1 MADGMEK
8 QELLKMMTSF
18 SYSKLSQNGVTLL
31 ELLIVLMIIGLL
43 VTAAVK
49 TMDVSLQ
56 RSRFST
62 TIKELENLSWA
73 IAGNPDLVAG
83 GKRSDFG
90 YIGDLGILPLT
101 LRDLY
106 ENYSN
111 LPNWK
116 GPYIKSTFQEDPESY
131 RIDAWGDTY
140 IYPNPN
146 TIVETSPVY
155 VRSYAGTSIATP
167 ENWLTKLIANRKMDL
182 TLNRVDGNVY
192 DAYNTPIGS
201 YSLDTAYLKIYYPRF
216 GRMDSSPTHL
226 CYDSVGSGFTFIA
239 IPIGNYRLKA
249 VAVHRESTE
258 IIRDSVE
265 KYICV
270 YPRVGATGIE
280 VRFPS
285 IRFGE

>member
-1 MADGMEK
+1 MVK

-56 RSRFST
+56 RSRFSST
-62 TIKELENLSWA
+62 VKELENLSWA
-73 IAGNPDLVAG
+73 IAGNPELISG

-90 YIGDLGILPLT
+90 YIGDLGVLPLT

-111 LPNWK
+111 LPAWQ
-116 GPYIKSTFQEDPESY
+116 GPYIKAAFQENPDSY

-155 VRSYAGTSIATP
+155 VRSYAGTSITTP
-167 ENWLTKLIANRKMDL
+167 ETWLTKLVSNRKKDL
-182 TLNRVDGNVY
+182 TSNTVEGNFK
-192 DAYNTPIGS
+192 DAYGTLLGES
-201 YSLDTAYLKIYYPRF
+201 DKDTVWVKIYLPIL
-216 GRMDSSPTHL
+216 GRKDSTYTQFIALRSRYEFTGI
-226 CYDSVGSGFTFIA
+226 SVGNHI
-239 IPIGNYRLKA
+239 LKA
-249 VAVHRESTE
+249 IAVHHDTLP
-258 IIRDSVE
+258 IWDSVE

-270 YPRVGATGIE
+270 YPRVGATGID
-280 VRFPS
+280 VRFPA
-285 IRFGE
+285 IRFGEW

>member
-1 MADGMEK
+1 
-8 QELLKMMTSF
+8 MMTSF

-56 RSRFST
+56 RSRFSST
-62 TIKELENLSWA
+62 VKELENLSWA
-73 IAGNPDLVAG
+73 IAGNPELISG

-90 YIGDLGILPLT
+90 YIGDLGVLPLT

-116 GPYIKSTFQEDPESY
+116 GPYIKAAFQENPESY

-155 VRSYAGTSIATP
+155 VRSYAGTSITTP
-167 ENWLTKLIANRKMDL
+167 ESWLTKLVANRKKDL
-182 TLNRVDGNVY
+182 TSNMVEGVFK
-192 DAYNTPIGS
+192 DAYGNPLGSSDKDTVWVKVYHPILGRNDSTPTLS
-201 YSLDTAYLKIYYPRF
+201 YNESNFEFAGIP
-216 GRMDSSPTHL
+216 
-226 CYDSVGSGFTFIA
+226 VG
-239 IPIGNYRLKA
+239 YHRLKA
-249 VAVHRESTE
+249 IAVHRDSPPVW
-258 IIRDSVE
+258 DSVD

>member
-1 MADGMEK
+1 
-8 QELLKMMTSF
+8 MMTSF
-18 SYSKLSQNGVTLL
+18 SYSKISQNGVTLL

-56 RSRFST
+56 RSRFSST
-62 TIKELENLSWA
+62 LKELENLSWA
-73 IAGNPDLVAG
+73 IAGNPELISG

-90 YIGDLGILPLT
+90 YIGDLGVLPLT

-116 GPYIKSTFQEDPESY
+116 GPYIKAAFQENPDSY

-155 VRSYAGTSIATP
+155 VRSYAGSSITTP
-167 ENWLTKLIANRKMDL
+167 ENWLTKLVANRKKDL
-182 TLNRVDGNVY
+182 TSNLVDGNVY
-192 DAYNTPIGS
+192 DAYSNPIGS
-201 YSLDTAYLKIYYPRF
+201 WSLDTAYLKIYFPNL
-216 GRMDSSPTHL
+216 GRIDSFLYTCVNDPGFSFINIP
-226 CYDSVGSGFTFIA
+226 VG
-239 IPIGNYRLKA
+239 NHRLKA
-249 VAVHRESTE
+249 IGVHRKDTFYFV
-258 IIRDSVE
+258 DSVE

-270 YPRVGATGIE
+270 YPRVGATNNDI
-280 VRFPS
+280 RFPAM
-285 IRFGE
+285 RFGGDWP

>member
-1 MADGMEK
+1 
-8 QELLKMMTSF
+8 MMTSF

-56 RSRFST
+56 RSRFSST
-62 TIKELENLSWA
+62 VKELENLSWA
-73 IAGNPDLVAG
+73 IAGNPELISG

-90 YIGDLGILPLT
+90 YIGDLGVLPLT

-116 GPYIKSTFQEDPESY
+116 GPYIKAAFQENPDSY

-146 TIVETSPVY
+146 TVVETSSVY
-155 VRSYAGTSIATP
+155 VRSYAGSSITTP
-167 ENWLTKLIANRKMDL
+167 ENWLTKLVANRKKDL
-182 TLNRVDGNVY
+182 TSNTVEGNII
-192 DAYNTPIGS
+192 DAYNNPIGS
-201 YSLDTAYLKIYYPRF
+201 WPLDTAYLKIYYPVL
-216 GRMDSSPTHL
+216 GRMDSTPTR
-226 CYDSVGSGFTFIA
+226 CDSSTGPRFSFTA
-239 IPIGNYRLKA
+239 IPVGNHRIKVIG
-249 VAVHRESTE
+249 VHRIDT
-258 IIRDSVE
+258 IYVVDSVE

-280 VRFPS
+280 VRFPA
-285 IRFGE
+285 IRFGN